1 MKKLLNTILLGL
13 ILMAIS
19 ISIILNSSYID
30 FTIKENNL
38 ILLVE
43 KGDNIKK
50 ISEKLYLNKVNEY
63 KLFIYIIMRIY
74 LKDTIINLG
83 EYEIIKGEDIFDL
96 IKKLKTKQHY
106 YRKITFVEG
115 ETIEKYKSQI
125 NSAFGLLGSLTEQME
140 EGYFM
145 PGTYNY
151 LYGETKNSLAKRAR
165 EDMVAFVNLE
175 FLKIENKN
183 DFYLKNI
190 NEILSLASVVEKETG
205 IGLER
210 KLVAGVF
217 FNRLKQ
223 GMKLQ
228 SDPTVVYEITKGKY
242 KLERPLT
249 YLDLTIAGSYNTY
262 YIKGI
267 PKSPIAS
274 PSKEA
279 IMAVLYPKET
289 DSLFFVA
296 DGLGGHN
303 FSKSYQE
310 HLENVKIY
318 RQSIKKDGKK

>member
-19 ISIILNSSYID
+19 ISIILNSSYTD

-175 FLKIENKN
+175 FSKIENKN

-249 YLDLTIAGSYNTY
+249 YLDLTIVGSYNTY

>member
-125 NSAFGLLGSLTEQME
+125 NIH
-140 EGYFM
+140 
-145 PGTYNY
+145 NY
-151 LYGETKNSLAKRAR
+151 K
-165 EDMVAFVNLE
+165 
-175 FLKIENKN
+175 
-183 DFYLKNI
+183 
-190 NEILSLASVVEKETG
+190 
-205 IGLER
+205 
-210 KLVAGVF
+210 
-217 FNRLKQ
+217 LKQ
-223 GMKLQ
+223 K
-228 SDPTVVYEITKGKY
+228 
-242 KLERPLT
+242 
-249 YLDLTIAGSYNTY
+249 
-262 YIKGI
+262 
-267 PKSPIAS
+267 
-274 PSKEA
+274 
-279 IMAVLYPKET
+279 
-289 DSLFFVA
+289 
-296 DGLGGHN
+296 
-303 FSKSYQE
+303 
-310 HLENVKIY
+310 
-318 RQSIKKDGKK
+318 